1 MTHRIPGPRHLIP
14 ACLFLCAATTLAA
27 QTTPQL
33 ESPRVARG
41 QQIVVL
47 VNGPATAAGAHISL
61 ERQGQRTL
69 IDDATYTPPPS
80 GATRGRISGTV
91 SEQMPLGD
99 YTVAAEA
106 PGLSNAVKL
115 RVSIEPYANAD
126 VHLNEFSPKYTY
138 DWETAYTPGPSS
150 PPQLAVAKRTVHV
163 ALRGTG
169 FIVKPQ
175 EENAIWIN
183 GVRQH
188 VEWDG
193 CQNRDYLGSSSEPRA
208 LAIHGE
214 VLGAEEI
221 DLCGI
226 EAPADG
232 ELRFTAGFGDTK
244 SETRQFT
251 AFSMT
256 TSDVASFAAATALVL
271 ALIPLWL
278 LSRARRAYRIAG
290 KNYRYVSALFLDPE
304 TDTYSL
310 SKLQFYFWTVAALF
324 GYAFLYISRV
334 IVQHQTWPDVPG
346 TLPAIIGVSAGTAIG
361 AQIVTSAKGTKG
373 SGEEAPTIA
382 DLVTSGGVVAVDRV
396 QMLCWTILGVGTF
409 VLAVMHE
416 GAGTITSLPPVPEK
430 LLYLM
435 GLSSTGYLAG
445 KMARKAGPVVA
456 EISMTPP
463 DSDDGIAARGATA
476 RLPDVAQPIADARAF
491 VATVPAAMNGR
502 VQTALTALKTA
513 ITAAAAAYTT
523 TDFSGLPAT
532 LAGAQKDAEK
542 AAAEAAAAEAAAQGA
557 TAAEASIAQQ
567 TAAALQRLSTSVL
580 QAVSAAAATQMDAL
594 VAPTLSDRVIEVRGT
609 NLSPDALLQI
619 DQTDLPFRM
628 LINTQG
634 QHAPDIL
641 MRDDTNPTF
650 ARVLRF
656 SILRSGLEST
666 DQQQADRWFRESGRH
681 VFTLTN
687 PDGQKAEL
695 SFTVPPGE
703 MQKVGVTS

>member
-1 MTHRIPGPRHLIP
+1 MSQR
-14 ACLFLCAATTLAA
+14 FLTGIRYAIRAGAFVIAGATLAA
-27 QTTPQL
+27 ETSQL
-33 ESPRVARG
+33 ESSRIARG
-41 QQIVVL
+41 QQLVIL
-47 VNGPATAAGAHISL
+47 VNGPAAPAAATISI
-61 ERQGQRTL
+61 ERQGERIQ
-69 IDDATYTPPPS
+69 IPDAKYTPPAS
-80 GATRGRISGTV
+80 AGARGQITAAV
-91 SEQMPLGD
+91 PDKTPLGD
-99 YTVAAEA
+99 YAITAQIAGSSSFFTA
-106 PGLSNAVKL
+106 RG
-115 RVSIEPYANAD
+115 SIDPFPNAD
-126 VHLNEFSPKYTY
+126 IHLSDFSPKYTY
-138 DWETAYTPGPSS
+138 DFETAYLPGSATA
-150 PPQLAVAKRTVHV
+150 PQPATEKKTIRVS
-163 ALRGTG
+163 LRGTG
-169 FIVKPQ
+169 FIVKPPQ
-175 EENAIWIN
+175 ENTIWIN
-183 GVRQH
+183 GVRQQ

-193 CQNRDYLGSSSEPRA
+193 CRNRDVLGSPSAPRS
-208 LAIHGE
+208 LSVHGE
-214 VLGAEEI
+214 VVSTEQI

-226 EAPADG
+226 QVPSTG
-232 ELRFTAGFGDTK
+232 ELSVAAGFGDK
-244 SETRQFT
+244 QSETRNFT
-251 AFSMT
+251 AFSRT
-256 TSDVASFAAATALVL
+256 TSDVATWAAIAALVL

-278 LSRARRAYRIAG
+278 LSRARRAGRAAG
-290 KNYRYVSALFLDPE
+290 KDYSYVSALFLDPE

-310 SKLQFYFWTVAALF
+310 SKLQFYLWTVAALF

-373 SGEEAPTIA
+373 SGEERPTLA

-416 GAGTITSLPPVPEK
+416 GAGTIATLPPVPEK

-445 KMARKAGPVVA
+445 KMARKAGPVIA
-456 EISMTPP
+456 EVSLTPP
-463 DSDDGIAARGATA
+463 DSDDGIASQNRTA

-491 VATVPAAMNGR
+491 VATVPTTMNGR
-502 VQTALTALKTA
+502 VQAALATLKTA
-513 ITAAAAAYTT
+513 ITATAAAHTT

-542 AAAEAAAAEAAAQGA
+542 AAADAAAAQAATPPAA
-557 TAAEASIAQQ
+557 TDAEASAAQQ
-567 TAAALQRLSTSVL
+567 TAAAVQRLSASVL
-580 QAVSAAAATQMDAL
+580 QAVSAAAATQMETI
-594 VAPTLSDRVIEVRGT
+594 VAPTLNDRTLEVRGT

-628 LINTQG
+628 LVNAQG

-656 SILRSGLEST
+656 SIPRSGLDTT
-666 DQQQADRWFRESGRH
+666 DQQQADRWFRERGRH

-695 SFTVPPGE
+695 SFNVPPGE
-703 MQKVGVTS
+703 AQK